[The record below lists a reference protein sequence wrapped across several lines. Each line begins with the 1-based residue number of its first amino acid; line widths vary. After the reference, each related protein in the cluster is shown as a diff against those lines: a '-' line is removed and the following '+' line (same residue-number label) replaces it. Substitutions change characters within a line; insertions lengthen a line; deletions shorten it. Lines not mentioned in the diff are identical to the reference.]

1 MRHFLSSREFPGII
15 VYMELKTEKL
25 KNSRVKFIIKA
36 DAADL
41 AHAAEHAFAHVTSH
55 TAVKG
60 FRPGKAPKPLLVQN
74 VGKGRILSELVD
86 HALPELLVEASEK
99 EKISIIEQ
107 PHYTLDKLCELK
119 DDGSLADGTTLEFS
133 AEADFAPDVTV
144 GDYKK
149 IKVKGAEPK
158 AVSDKDV
165 DETLERIA
173 DQRATYTEVKRAAK
187 DGDRVELDFAGKRNG
202 IPEGRLASKNYPLV
216 IGSGTMI
223 PGFEDEVKGK
233 KADDTHTFEITF
245 PADYH
250 AKDLANQK
258 VTFEVVIHKVEE
270 KKLPD
275 FDDAFAEDF
284 GHKTI
289 AELRD
294 AIKTDIEMRNAQEA
308 KGANESAVLD
318 EFLKVVTVEAP
329 QSLIERETDR
339 QLESMRRQV
348 MMSGMHFDHY
358 LEHLKKTEEE
368 LREEFRP
375 SAEKAVNIGLGL
387 GEVVKAEG
395 LDKEKDPGLAA
406 IEKLV
411 DIATGAP
418 AVKKSA

>member
-1 MRHFLSSREFPGII
+1 
-15 VYMELKTEKL
+15 MELKTEKL

-36 DAADL
+36 DAHDL
-41 AHAAEHAFAHVTSH
+41 AHAAEHAFAHVTAR

-107 PHYTLDKLCELK
+107 PHYTLDKLCDLN
-119 DDGSLADGTTLEFS
+119 DDGSLADGTTLEFT
-133 AEADFAPDVTV
+133 AEADYAPEVKV

-149 IKVKGAEPK
+149 IKVKAEAPK
-158 AVSDKDV
+158 AVADKDIQ
-165 DETLERIA
+165 ETLERIA

-187 DGDRVELDFAGKRNG
+187 EGDKVEIDFAGKRNG
-202 IPEGRLASKNYPLV
+202 IPEERLASQNYPLV

-233 KADDTHTFEITF
+233 KAGDTHTFEITF

-250 AKDLANQK
+250 AKDLAGEK
-258 VTFEVVIHKVEE
+258 VVFEVTVHKVEE
-270 KKLPD
+270 KKLPE
-275 FDDAFAEDF
+275 FDDAFAKDF

-289 AELRD
+289 AELKD
-294 AIKTDIEMRNAQEA
+294 AIKTDLEMRNAQQVKE
-308 KGANESAVLD
+308 ANEAAVLD
-318 EFLKVVTVEAP
+318 EFMKIVSVDAP

-339 QLESMRRQV
+339 QLDTMRRQV
-348 MMSGMHFDHY
+348 TAYGMHFDHY
-358 LEHLKKTEEE
+358 LEHMKKTEEQ

-375 SAEKAVNIGLGL
+375 TAEKAVKIGLGL
-387 GEVVKAEG
+387 GEVVQAEK
-395 LDKEKDPGLAA
+395 LDNEKDPGLAA

-411 DIATGAP
+411 DIATS
-418 AVKKSA
+418 K

>member
-1 MRHFLSSREFPGII
+1 
-15 VYMELKTEKL
+15 MELKTEKL

-36 DAADL
+36 DAKDL
-41 AHAAEHAFAHVTSH
+41 AHAAEHALEH
-55 TAVKG
+55 TTARAAVKG
-60 FRPGKAPKPLLVQN
+60 FRPGKAPKPLLVQQ

-86 HALPELLVEASEK
+86 HALPELLVEAAEK

-107 PHYTLDKLCELK
+107 PHYSLEKLCDMN
-119 DDGSLADGTTLEFS
+119 DDGSLPDSTTLEFT
-133 AEADFAPDVTV
+133 AEADYAPDVTV

-149 IKVKGAEPK
+149 IKVKADEPK
-158 AVSDKDV
+158 KVTDKDV

-187 DGDRVELDFAGKRNG
+187 EGDKVEIDFAGKRNG
-202 IPEGRLASKNYPLV
+202 IPEDRLASKNYALV

-233 KADDTHTFEITF
+233 KAGDTHTFEITF

-250 AKDLANQK
+250 AKDLAGEK
-258 VTFEVVIHKVEE
+258 VMFEITVHKVEE

-275 FDDAFAEDF
+275 FDDVFAKDF

-294 AIKTDIEMRNAQEA
+294 AITTDIQMRNAQEA
-308 KGANESAVLD
+308 KGANEAAVLD
-318 EFLKVVTVEAP
+318 EFLKVVTVDAP
-329 QSLIERETDR
+329 QSLIEREIDR
-339 QLESMRRQV
+339 QVDTMRRQV
-348 MMSGMHFDHY
+348 TMYGMHFDHY

-368 LREEFRP
+368 LREDFRA
-375 SAEKAVNIGLGL
+375 SSEKAVKIGLGL
-387 GEVVKAEG
+387 GEVVKNEG
-395 LDKEKDPGLAA
+395 LDNEKDPGLAA

-411 DIATGAP
+411 DIATS
-418 AVKKSA
+418 KK